1 MSDTEVLHA
10 GRWLNLKRRAG
21 WEYAE
26 RTNPAGAVIIVAIT
40 PQRELLFVEQYR
52 EPIRAHTIEMPAGL
66 IGDQVGSEDEDA
78 LASAH
83 RELIEET
90 GYIAAHIVYIQGG
103 PVSSGMSTETAHF
116 VRATGLQQ
124 VGAGGGDESENIT
137 VHRVPLADAGRWLVQ
152 KGREGYPLDP
162 KLWAGLY
169 FAERDAEGVPWLDLA

>member
-1 MSDTEVLHA
+1 MKDTEVLYA

-26 RTNPAGAVIIVAIT
+26 RTHPAGAVIIVAIT

-52 EPIRAHTIEMPAGL
+52 EPLRARTIEMPAGL
-66 IGDQVGSEDEDA
+66 IGDIAGCEDEDA
-78 LASAH
+78 VTSAQ

-90 GYIAAHIVYIQGG
+90 GYSADRIDYIVGG
-103 PVSSGMSTETAHF
+103 PVSSGMSTEIAHF

-124 VGAGGGDESENIT
+124 VGAGGGDESEDIR
-137 VHRVPLADAGRWLVQ
+137 VHRVPLHDAASWLMQ
-152 KGREGYPLDP
+152 KGNEGFPLDP

-169 FAERDAEGVPWLDLA
+169 FAERDARGQPW